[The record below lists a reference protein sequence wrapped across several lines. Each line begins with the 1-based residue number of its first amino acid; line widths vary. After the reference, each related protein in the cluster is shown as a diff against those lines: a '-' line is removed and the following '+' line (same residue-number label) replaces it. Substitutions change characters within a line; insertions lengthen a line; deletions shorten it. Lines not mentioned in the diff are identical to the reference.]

1 MSTNPQPYELGP
13 TRGAIGF
20 PWWEH
25 RNLAQVA
32 RDEALIKLMSR
43 RKPDDAR
50 HSMTAMMFAA
60 HEGNID
66 TVMVLIEAGADVK
79 TKNED
84 GWTARKFAESKG
96 NTEIV
101 TILKRVGAWE

>member
-43 RKPDDAR
+43 RKPDDGD
-50 HSMTAMMFAA
+50 AA
-60 HEGNID
+60 
-66 TVMVLIEAGADVK
+66 
-79 TKNED
+79 
-84 GWTARKFAESKG
+84 
-96 NTEIV
+96 
-101 TILKRVGAWE
+101 